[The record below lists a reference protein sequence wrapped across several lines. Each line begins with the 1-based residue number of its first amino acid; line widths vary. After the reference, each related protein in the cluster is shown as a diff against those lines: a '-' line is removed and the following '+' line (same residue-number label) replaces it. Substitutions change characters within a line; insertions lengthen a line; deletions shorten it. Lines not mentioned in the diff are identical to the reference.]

1 MLANTIGVGGDVLVI
16 IAFFLLQINRLK
28 SNDLSYLLLNIFGSF
43 GVLFSLVYHWNLPA
57 FIIEVAWVIISG
69 YGIYNYFKNK
79 NIESSAQN

>member
-43 GVLFSLVYHWNLPA
+43 GVLFSLIYHWNLPA
-57 FIIEVAWVIISG
+57 FIIEGAWVMISG
-69 YGIYNYFKNK
+69 YGIYNYFRDNST
-79 NIESSAQN
+79 ESSV